1 MTMTKTKIA
10 LAAALVLGTS
20 SLAFAALDGDANHV
34 PGNGV
39 RQQLPASFL
48 GAFASTRV
56 PVTAR
61 RSTARIPQKD
71 GDGNRIPGVY

>member
-1 MTMTKTKIA
+1 MLTKIVLAAAVVLGTDSLA
-10 LAAALVLGTS
+10 LAAQY
-20 SLAFAALDGDANHV
+20 DGDANQV
-34 PGNGV
+34 PGSAV

-56 PVTAR
+56 PVTVR